1 MRYVGGVTNMGYLNR
16 FRRNEVGDTVFESHY
31 LDRVYLEMFEIVGS
45 HGEHELDSLSGV
57 LSCVST

>member
-1 MRYVGGVTNMGYLNR
+1 MFCPGVAQSGSAPALGAESR
-16 FRRNEVGDTVFESHY
+16 EFESHY